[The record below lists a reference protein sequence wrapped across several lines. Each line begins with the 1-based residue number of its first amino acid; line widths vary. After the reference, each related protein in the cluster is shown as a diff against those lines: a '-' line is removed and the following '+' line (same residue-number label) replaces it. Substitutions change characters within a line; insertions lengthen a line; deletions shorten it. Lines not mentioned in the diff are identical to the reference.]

1 MSRSRDL
8 FIASVHVLKN
18 RPKLLMA
25 LVGEV
30 EKQKKS
36 GDLKPEECDVIL
48 KEVNRVRNYAL
59 F

>member
-1 MSRSRDL
+1 
-8 FIASVHVLKN
+8 
-18 RPKLLMA
+18 MA